1 MTTYEEMNFD
11 AECLPEYLSLSP
23 HERGGSVNRDRETYS
38 YLARSALAIAGH
50 SQAPAFMGIYRL
62 PEIKGCALDIFIEE
76 KCLTIVINC
85 EAQTIALYLSP
96 DLDSP
101 APCCLLSA
109 SNSREDWHRLKEMAK
124 AQLSH

>member
-1 MTTYEEMNFD
+1 MN
-11 AECLPEYLSLSP
+11 L
-23 HERGGSVNRDRETYS
+23 DRETYAH
-38 YLARSALAIAGH
+38 LASSALSIIR
-50 SQAPAFMGIYRL
+50 QTPAFMGIYCL
-62 PEIKGCALDIFIEE
+62 PDIKGCALDIFIEE

-101 APCCLLSA
+101 APCCLISVG
-109 SNSREDWHRLKEMAK
+109 NSREDWHRLKEMAK